1 MFSQTEMLQ
10 FAIENGILDEST
22 IQEKM
27 IMNERKKYLE
37 KHPYKIWQGKDEKWY
52 TYLPDADSGRKMKRL
67 STKKAIED
75 SIVDYYKELE
85 VNPTIEMVFEEWIN
99 QKLEYNEIKKQT
111 YDKYQTEFDRF
122 FTNNPYVKNF
132 GKRKVKH
139 VTEDDLENFIKT
151 TIAKMELTQ
160 KAYSGMRILIN
171 GIFKKARKLTDIS
184 ISSFMKDLDISQRAF
199 KKRIVR
205 KENEVYQEGE
215 AELLTDYLKSQ
226 KDDIR
231 CQALLLIFQAGLRVG
246 ELCGLKE
253 SDIGEKYIHVQRTE
267 IKYKDVDGNW
277 KIDVQEFPKSEAGDR
292 YIIISE
298 SAMETINNVLRI
310 RSNGEFLFSEN
321 GKRVRSNGM
330 RRKLMRCC
338 EKAGVQYKSNHKIRK
353 TYGTMLIDGGVD
365 DSIVAEQMGHTD
377 ISTTRKYYYFSNKSE
392 EKKREQIIRAMNY

>member
-1 MFSQTEMLQ
+1 MLQ
-10 FAIENGILDEST
+10 FAIENGMIDEST

-37 KHPYKIWQGKDEKWY
+37 KHPYKIWEGKDKKWY
-52 TYLPDADSGRKMKRL
+52 TYLPDGETGRKLKRL
-67 STKKAIED
+67 SSKKAIED
-75 SIVDYYKELE
+75 SVVDYYKELE

-111 YDKYQTEFDRF
+111 YDKYKTDFDRF
-122 FTNNPYVKNF
+122 FKNN
-132 GKRKVKH
+132 KH
-139 VTEDDLENFIKT
+139 VPDFHKKKIKTVTEDDLEHFIKT

-160 KAYSGMRILIN
+160 KSYSGMRILIN
-171 GIFKKARKLTDIS
+171 GIFKKARKMTDIS
-184 ISSFMKDLDISQRAF
+184 ISSFMKDLDISQKSF

-215 AELLTDYLKSQ
+215 AERLTDYLKSQ

-231 CQALLLIFQAGLRVG
+231 CQALLLIFQAGMRVG

-253 SDIGEKYIHVQRTE
+253 SDIADKHIHVQRTE
-267 IKYKDVDGNW
+267 VKYRDENGKW
-277 KIDVQEFPKSEAGDR
+277 KTEVQDFPKSEAGDR

-298 SAMETINNVLRI
+298 SAKETIQNVLRI
-310 RSNGEFLFSEN
+310 RSGGEFLFSEN

-392 EKKREQIIRAMNY
+392 EKKREQIIKAMNY